1 MLVIRPE
8 SVSFGGSEWVGV
20 ERVAIESLSLDMGE
34 AWGGAGPELVFADS
48 VVRKTTARVVQA
60 LVGEDFG
67 APALGERGTLRVEVS
82 RGSDAGRRRIEMLG
96 VVQSVSY
103 SVEAD
108 RSRREVRLVGLSA
121 DGTAPAVV
129 VDGGS

>member
-1 MLVIRPE
+1 V
-8 SVSFGGSEWVGV
+8 VGV
-20 ERVAIESLSLDMGE
+20 GRAAMESGGRGMGA
-34 AWGGAGPELVFADS
+34 AWGGGGPELVFADS

-82 RGSDAGRRRIEMLG
+82 RGSDAGRRLIEMLG